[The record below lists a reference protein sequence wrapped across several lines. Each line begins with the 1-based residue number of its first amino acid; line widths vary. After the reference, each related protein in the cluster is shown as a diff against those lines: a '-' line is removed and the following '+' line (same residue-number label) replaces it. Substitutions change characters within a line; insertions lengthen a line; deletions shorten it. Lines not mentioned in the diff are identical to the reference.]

1 MSQKYK
7 LTKEEVRW
15 CADMALNRWL
25 IKWGSEDN
33 PTYRNDSYKEP
44 ELMNNI
50 RSIVSEF
57 AVAELWQ
64 LPHVSPFYEN
74 KQHYF
79 RKDIPDVLP
88 NLEVRTFRSIDAIP
102 VKDKDKRDGLI
113 IVGTHIA
120 NRHYFDEV
128 EVFGWI
134 KVEDCFRDEWWSKQ
148 EGLWRVP
155 LNELND
161 SNPFA

>member
-1 MSQKYK
+1 MIYK
-7 LTKEEVRW
+7 LTEKEVRF

-25 IKWGSEDN
+25 MKWGSEDN
-33 PTYRNDSYKEP
+33 PTYKDDRYKEP

-50 RSIVSEF
+50 RSIISEF

-64 LPHVSPFYEN
+64 LPHVTPFYEN

-88 NLEVRTFRSIDAIP
+88 NLEVRTFRTIDAIP
-102 VKDKDKRDGLI
+102 VKEKDKRDGLI

-120 NRHYFDEV
+120 NRHYFEEV
-128 EVFGWI
+128 QVLGWI
-134 KVEDCFRDEWWSKQ
+134 KAEDCFRDEWYRDQ
-148 EGLWRVP
+148 EKLWRVP
-155 LNELND
+155 LDALSD